1 MGELSTD
8 LSSVTIVGLDVA
20 KHVFQ
25 VHCQDSAGR
34 VIVARA
40 LRRGQV
46 LGFFAALP
54 PCRVGLEACDSAHH
68 WGRALQALGHD
79 VKMMPAA
86 YVKPYVKR
94 QKNDAADAAA
104 IAEAL
109 TRPSMRF
116 VAVRSVANQAALMAH
131 RVRELLVAQCTQL
144 LNSLRGHLAEVGL
157 IAAQGADHARA
168 GGAD

>member
-54 PCRVGLEACDSAHH
+54 PCRVGLEACGSAHH

-116 VAVRSVANQAALMAH
+116 VAVRSVANRAALMAH
-131 RVRELLVAQCTQL
+131 RVRELLVAQRTQL

-157 IAAQGADHARA
+157 IATQGADHARA